1 MTTKASASTLARL
14 LPPRLDGKLRVGCI
28 GCGRMGGALLS
39 GLAALDLPWLSLC
52 GYNRSPE
59 KMAPLA
65 PLGIQPMPGI
75 AATAAA
81 ADLLLLAVKPNQV
94 AEVLA
99 AARGHIRP
107 GSLVLSVAAGV
118 SLAHLAAEVDTG
130 VDVARCMP
138 TTTALVGKGIFA
150 FCFRADAEEWR
161 APVLELFGHM
171 GHCLELAEGKF
182 TDFSALIGAGPAYV
196 FAMMQGL
203 VQAGVTLGFPQDSAR
218 RMVSALFGGCAALA
232 DANAAPLMQLRDDVC
247 SPGGLTIAGVNVL
260 DRAGLSGLLV
270 DAVLAA
276 RERGREMES

>member
-1 MTTKASASTLARL
+1 MTSLSGL
-14 LPPRLDGKLRVGCI
+14 LPAHLGGKLRIGCI
-28 GCGRMGGALLS
+28 GSGRMGGALLS
-39 GLAALDLPWLSLC
+39 RLAALKLPELSLC
-52 GYNRSPE
+52 AYNRSPE
-59 KMAPLA
+59 KLEPFKA
-65 PLGIQPMPGI
+65 LGVEAMPGI
-75 AATAAA
+75 AATAEQ
-81 ADLLLLAVKPNQV
+81 ADLLLIAVKPYQV

-107 GSLVLSVAAGV
+107 GTLVLSIAAGV
-118 SLAHLAAEVDTG
+118 SLARLAAEVDQG

-138 TTTALVGKGIFA
+138 TTTALVGKGVFA

-161 APVLELFGHM
+161 APVLALFGQM
-171 GHCLELAEGKF
+171 GVCLELAEGKF

-203 VQAGVTLGFPQDSAR
+203 VQAGITLGFPQDASR
-218 RMVSALFGGCAALA
+218 RMVDALFAGCAALA
-232 DANAAPLMQLRDDVC
+232 EAEATPLIQLRDDVC

-276 RERGREMES
+276 QKRGREMES

>member
-1 MTTKASASTLARL
+1 MESLVSSLPMRL
-14 LPPRLDGKLRVGCI
+14 EGKLSIGCI

-39 GLAALDLPWLSLC
+39 GLAALELSQLALC
-52 GYNRSPE
+52 GYNRSPA
-59 KMAPLA
+59 KLGPLSA
-65 PLGIQPMPGI
+65 LGVKAMPGI
-75 AATAAA
+75 AAVASQ
-81 ADLLLLAVKPNQV
+81 ADLLLLAVKPYQV

-107 GSLVLSVAAGV
+107 GSLVLSVAAGI
-118 SLAHLAAEVDTG
+118 SLAHLAAEVDAG
-130 VDVARCMP
+130 VAVARCMP

-161 APVLELFGHM
+161 LPVLDLFGRM
-171 GHCLELAEGKF
+171 GLCLEMAESRF

-203 VQAGVTLGFPQDSAR
+203 AQAGVTLGFPHAEAR

-232 DANAAPLMQLRDDVC
+232 QAEDAPLMQLRDNVC

-270 DAVLAA
+270 EAVLAA
-276 RERGREMES
+276 QKRGREMES

>member
-1 MTTKASASTLARL
+1 MTSLTGL
-14 LPPRLDGKLRVGCI
+14 LPAHLGGKLRIGCI

-39 GLAALDLPWLSLC
+39 GLAALRLPWLSLC

-65 PLGIQPMPGI
+65 PLGMQPMPGI

-81 ADLLLLAVKPNQV
+81 ADLLLLAVKPYQG

-118 SLAHLAAEVDTG
+118 SLARLAAEVDSG

-138 TTTALVGKGIFA
+138 TTTALAGKGIFA

-161 APVLELFGHM
+161 APVLELFGQI

-196 FAMMQGL
+196 FAMMQG
-203 VQAGVTLGFPQDSAR
+203 P
-218 RMVSALFGGCAALA
+218 
-232 DANAAPLMQLRDDVC
+232 
-247 SPGGLTIAGVNVL
+247 
-260 DRAGLSGLLV
+260 
-270 DAVLAA
+270 
-276 RERGREMES
+276 